1 MRYRKN
7 AFTPEEKKF
16 LFRGKCVLKKSK
28 MKWKREEDRHD
39 IEESYEILE
48 NYYQN
53 IYGMYDDN
61 WIDYDLDVAFTKLQ
75 LEKSFKKDIS
85 WITRRK

>member
-1 MRYRKN
+1 MRIFEKTTGTEKKNSVVDAGACLKNHFRSLYAPLDRKN

-39 IEESYEILE
+39 I
-48 NYYQN
+48 
-53 IYGMYDDN
+53 
-61 WIDYDLDVAFTKLQ
+61 
-75 LEKSFKKDIS
+75 
-85 WITRRK
+85 RRII

>member
-1 MRYRKN
+1 
-7 AFTPEEKKF
+7 
-16 LFRGKCVLKKSK
+16 

-75 LEKSFKKDIS
+75 LEKI
-85 WITRRK
+85 IQL

>member
-1 MRYRKN
+1 MRIFEKTTGTEKKNSVVDAGACLKNHFRCTPHLRYRKN

-39 IEESYEILE
+39 I
-48 NYYQN
+48 
-53 IYGMYDDN
+53 
-61 WIDYDLDVAFTKLQ
+61 
-75 LEKSFKKDIS
+75 
-85 WITRRK
+85 RRII